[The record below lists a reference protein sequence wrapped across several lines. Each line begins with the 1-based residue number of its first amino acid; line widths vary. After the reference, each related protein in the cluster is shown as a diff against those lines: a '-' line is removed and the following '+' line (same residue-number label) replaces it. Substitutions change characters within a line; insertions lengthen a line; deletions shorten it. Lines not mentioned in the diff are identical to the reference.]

1 MLSLVRADWLR
12 IRRRWDVWFIVLGIP
27 ALALLGYVSGALSS
41 GNMQVQTSGDVP
53 PEFQAQMAAQDAA
66 MRAYAALPYQFPHS
80 IVTTLQ
86 GATVWLILAAAFLA
100 ASMLGNEFGWGTIRN
115 VVLFRPDRSRY
126 LAVRLAWILAL
137 LCVTFL
143 AVAALGAIL
152 PAIVRVDPG
161 DPSVLQNVDQ
171 NGMGFAPFGPTSPV
185 SLGGALLVA
194 GAMLTIPV
202 AGLALAGLAALKF
215 RSAATGMLGA
225 GIYAA
230 AEGIAAALLMSR
242 ATGDLRYIPQMAL
255 TTRLAALLGDA
266 QQAAG
271 LSSTGGEYSSPGWV
285 ALPPA
290 VGAAIVAA
298 WIVGLIALW
307 FVVLRRADIN
317 E

>member
-1 MLSLVRADWLR
+1 MLSLVRADWYR
-12 IRRRWDVWFIVLGIP
+12 IRRRWDVWIIVFGIPILAVLGY
-27 ALALLGYVSGALSS
+27 LSGALSS
-41 GNMQVQTSGDVP
+41 ANAQIQTSGDVP
-53 PEFQAQMAAQDAA
+53 PEFQAQIAAQNAA
-66 MRAYAALPYQFPHS
+66 MQAYYALPYQFPHS

-86 GATVWLILAAAFLA
+86 GASVWLVLAAAFLA

-115 VVLFRPDRSRY
+115 VFLFRPDRSRY
-126 LAVRLAWILAL
+126 LAVRLAWIVGLIG
-137 LCVTFL
+137 VTCL

-152 PAIVRVDPG
+152 PSIVHVDPG
-161 DPSVLQNVDQ
+161 DPSALANVDP
-171 NGMGFAPFGPTSPV
+171 NSGFMPFGPTSPV

-194 GAMLTIPV
+194 AAMLALPA
-202 AGLALAGLAALKF
+202 AGIALAGLAALKF
-215 RSAATGMLGA
+215 RSAATGMLCA

-230 AEGIAAALLMSR
+230 AEGIAAALVMSR

-271 LSSTGGEYSSPGWV
+271 LATGGGESSSPGWV

-290 VGAAIVAA
+290 AGAVIVAV
-298 WIVGLIALW
+298 WIGGLIALW